1 MSLFPMFVKLEK
13 RVVVIV
19 GGGTVAEGKI
29 SGLLE
34 TGAEVRVI
42 APEATRK
49 IFGWALEAK
58 IVWLQ
63 RKFELTDLDDAF
75 LVIAATS
82 AQGVNEAVYQEAERR
97 KIFCNAVDDT
107 ENCHFYYGAVVR
119 RGDLQIAISTN
130 GKSPSLAQRVRKEL
144 EQSYTEEYAEWLE
157 SLGIAR
163 DALRASSRNSK
174 ESKAILQA
182 MASREMFERYIQ
194 KGKSNQKL
202 ERMN

>member
-19 GGGTVAEGKI
+19 GGGLIAEGKI
-29 SGLLE
+29 AGLLE
-34 TGAEVRVI
+34 AEAEVRVI

-49 IFGWALEAK
+49 ISEWSKEAK
-58 IVWLQ
+58 ITWLQ
-63 RKFELTDLDDAF
+63 RKFEPADLAEAF

-82 AQGVNEAVYQEAERR
+82 VEGVNAAVFQEAERR
-97 KIFCNAVDDT
+97 KILCNAVDDI

-144 EQSYTEEYAEWLE
+144 ELSYTEEYAEWLE

-163 DALRASSRNSK
+163 EALRASSRNAE
-174 ESKAILQA
+174 ESKAILHA
-182 MASREMFERYIQ
+182 MASREMFERYVR
-194 KGKSNQKL
+194 KGKSDEKR